1 MSPPSGLVLPSMA
14 LGPRPCCSRLDGRAL
29 VLPPAPSPTKCPEE
43 AEAGDNGGAPNRGQM
58 AKSPLGFSKLT
69 LSLSHQSVLPLT

>member
-43 AEAGDNGGAPNRGQM
+43 AEAGTMGEHPTGARWQ
-58 AKSPLGFSKLT
+58 
-69 LSLSHQSVLPLT
+69 SHLLVFQS